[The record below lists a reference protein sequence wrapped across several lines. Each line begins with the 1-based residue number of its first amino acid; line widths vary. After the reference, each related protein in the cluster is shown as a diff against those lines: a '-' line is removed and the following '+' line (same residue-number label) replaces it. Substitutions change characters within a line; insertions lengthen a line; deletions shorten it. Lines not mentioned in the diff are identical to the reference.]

1 MRIAL
6 ISDHASPLTPPG
18 SIDAGG
24 QNVYVAEVG
33 RHLRALGH
41 EVDVLTRRDDPS
53 LRSEVTTSEGVR
65 VLHVDAGPPR
75 AVAKEQ
81 LLPWMDA
88 FAAAVERTARIRR
101 YDVVHANFW
110 MSTIAGMRVQRT
122 LGTPFVVTFHALGK
136 IRRREQGTA
145 DASPPAREAIE
156 TMAVRTADRVIA
168 ECPQDEYDL
177 RMLYGAEPA
186 RIPMVPAGFEPRE
199 LSPRSKYAARRRI
212 GVPLRGPLILHVGR
226 FVPRKGIDDA
236 IRGAST
242 VLADMRQARML
253 VVGGHADDP
262 ASVKE
267 RARLERIARELE
279 VSNQVLFTGSVTR
292 DRLRDYYAAADVF
305 VTTPWYEP
313 FGITPIESMA
323 CGTPVIGSSVGGIGF
338 TVRDGVTGFLVPPR
352 APDAIADRLTEALSD
367 PRRLAQMGRTAARH
381 VRPAFTWRRITEQL
395 IDVYT
400 SAIAEQAGTVFEP
413 ATVAGAPGWQDAS

>member
-6 ISDHASPLTPPG
+6 VSDHASPLTPPG

-41 EVDVLTRRDDPS
+41 EVDVFTRRDDPS
-53 LRSEVTTSEGVR
+53 LPSELTTPDGVR
-65 VLHVDAGPPR
+65 VLHVDAGPVRPI
-75 AVAKEQ
+75 AKEQ

-136 IRRREQGTA
+136 IRRREQGVA
-145 DASPPAREAIE
+145 DASPAAREAIE
-156 TMAVRTADRVIA
+156 TVAVRTADRVIA

-177 RMLYGAEPA
+177 RMLYGAEPS
-186 RIPMVPAGFEPRE
+186 RISMVPAGFEPRE
-199 LSPRSKYAARRRI
+199 LSPLSKYAARARI
-212 GVPLRGPLILHVGR
+212 GVRLRGPLILHVGR

-236 IRGAST
+236 IRGASV
-242 VLADMRQARML
+242 VLAEMRDARML
-253 VVGGHADDP
+253 VVGGHPGDP
-262 ASVKE
+262 ASVAE

-279 VSNQVLFTGSVTR
+279 VSRQVRFTGSVAR
-292 DRLRDYYAAADVF
+292 ERLRDHYAAADVF

-313 FGITPIESMA
+313 FGITPVESMA
-323 CGTPVIGSSVGGIGF
+323 CGTPVVGSSVGGIGF

-352 APDAIADRLTEALSD
+352 SPEAIAERLTEALSD
-367 PRRLAQMGRTAARH
+367 RRRLGQMGRRAARH
-381 VRPAFTWRRITEQL
+381 VRPAFTWRRVTEQL
-395 IDVYT
+395 VEAYA
-400 SAIAEQAGTVFEP
+400 SAIAEPAGTVFEP
-413 ATVAGAPGWQDAS
+413 ATIAGAPGWQDAS

>member
-1 MRIAL
+1 VRIAL

-41 EVDVLTRRDDPS
+41 EVDVFTRRDDPS
-53 LRSEVTTSEGVR
+53 LPSEVLSSDGIR

-75 AVAKEQ
+75 AIAKERM
-81 LLPWMDA
+81 LPWMDA

-136 IRRREQGTA
+136 IRRREQGAA
-145 DASPPAREAIE
+145 DGSPAAREAIE
-156 TMAVRTADRVIA
+156 TAAVRSADRVIA

-177 RMLYGAEPA
+177 RMLYGADPA
-186 RIPMVPAGFEPRE
+186 RISMVPAGFEPRE
-199 LSPRSKYAARRRI
+199 LSPTSKYVARRRI
-212 GVPLRGPLILHVGR
+212 GVGLRGPLILHVGR

-236 IRGAST
+236 IRGASV
-242 VLADMRQARML
+242 VLAEMREARML
-253 VVGGHADDP
+253 VVGGHGDDP
-262 ASVKE
+262 ASVAE

-279 VSNQVLFTGSVTR
+279 VSSQVAFTGSVGR
-292 DRLRDYYAAADVF
+292 DRLRDHYAAADVF

-313 FGITPIESMA
+313 FGITPVEAMA
-323 CGTPVIGSSVGGIGF
+323 CGTPVVGSSVGGIGF

-367 PRRLAQMGRTAARH
+367 RRRLARMGREAARH
-381 VRPAFTWRRITEQL
+381 VRPAFTWRRVTEQL
-395 IDVYT
+395 VDVYAG
-400 SAIAEQAGTVFEP
+400 AIAERHGTAPEP
-413 ATVAGAPGWQDAS
+413 ETVAGAQSWQDAS

>member
-33 RHLRALGH
+33 RHLRSLGH
-41 EVDVLTRRDDPS
+41 EVDVFTRRDNPALPS
-53 LRSEVTTSEGVR
+53 EITTPDGVR

-75 AVAKEQ
+75 AVAKED

-136 IRRREQGTA
+136 IRRREQGAA
-145 DASPPAREAIE
+145 DGSPAAREAIE
-156 TMAVRTADRVIA
+156 TAAVRTADRVIA

-186 RIPMVPAGFEPRE
+186 RISMVPAGFEPRE
-199 LSPRSKYAARRRI
+199 LSPRSKYAARLRI

-236 IRGAST
+236 IRGASS
-242 VLADMRQARML
+242 VLADMRHARML
-253 VVGGHADDP
+253 VVGGHADDE
-262 ASVKE
+262 ASVTE

-279 VSNQVLFTGSVTR
+279 VSNQVVFTGSVAR
-292 DRLRDYYAAADVF
+292 DRLRDHYAAADVF

-313 FGITPIESMA
+313 FGITPVESMA
-323 CGTPVIGSSVGGIGF
+323 CGTPVVGSSVGGIGF
-338 TVRDGVTGFLVPPR
+338 TVRDGVPGFPVPPR

-381 VRPAFTWRRITEQL
+381 VRPAFTWRRVTEQLVDVYASAITEQ
-395 IDVYT
+395 
-400 SAIAEQAGTVFEP
+400 AGNVFEP
-413 ATVAGAPGWQDAS
+413 EPLAGVPGWQDAS

>member
-53 LRSEVTTSEGVR
+53 LPSEVTTSEGVR

-75 AVAKEQ
+75 AVAKEE

-88 FAAAVERTARIRR
+88 FAAAVERTA
-101 YDVVHANFW
+101 D
-110 MSTIAGMRVQRT
+110 G
-122 LGTPFVVTFHALGK
+122 G
-136 IRRREQGTA
+136 
-145 DASPPAREAIE
+145 
-156 TMAVRTADRVIA
+156 IA

-305 VTTPWYEP
+305 VTT
-313 FGITPIESMA
+313 
-323 CGTPVIGSSVGGIGF
+323 
-338 TVRDGVTGFLVPPR
+338 
-352 APDAIADRLTEALSD
+352 
-367 PRRLAQMGRTAARH
+367 
-381 VRPAFTWRRITEQL
+381 
-395 IDVYT
+395 
-400 SAIAEQAGTVFEP
+400 
-413 ATVAGAPGWQDAS
+413 

>member
-24 QNVYVAEVG
+24 QNVYVAEVA
-33 RHLRALGH
+33 RHLRGLGH
-41 EVDVLTRRDDPS
+41 EADVFTRRDDPS
-53 LRSEVTTSEGVR
+53 LPAEVTTPEGVR

-75 AVAKEQ
+75 AIAKER

-88 FAAAVERTARIRR
+88 FAAAVERTARMRR

-110 MSTIAGMRVQRT
+110 MSAIAGMRVQRT

-136 IRRREQGTA
+136 IRRREQGAA
-145 DASPPAREAIE
+145 DASPPARETIE
-156 TMAVRTADRVIA
+156 TVAVRTADRVIA

-177 RMLYGAEPA
+177 RMLYGAEPE
-186 RIPMVPAGFEPRE
+186 RISMVPAGFEPRE
-199 LSPRSKYAARRRI
+199 LSPSSKYLARARI

-236 IRGAST
+236 IRGASA
-242 VLADMRQARML
+242 VLADMRTARML
-253 VVGGHADDP
+253 VVGGHPDDP
-262 ASVKE
+262 ASVQE
-267 RARLERIARELE
+267 RVRLERIATELE
-279 VSNQVLFTGSVTR
+279 VSNQVVFTGSVDR
-292 DRLRDYYAAADVF
+292 ARLRDHYAAADVF

-313 FGITPIESMA
+313 FGITPVESMA

-352 APDAIADRLTEALSD
+352 APDAITDRLTEALSD
-367 PRRLAQMGRTAARH
+367 QRRLAQMGRRAARH
-381 VRPAFTWRRITEQL
+381 VRPAFTWRRVTEQL
-395 IDVYT
+395 VDAYEAALAVPRGV
-400 SAIAEQAGTVFEP
+400 SLEPAAIAGE
-413 ATVAGAPGWQDAS
+413 PGWRDAS